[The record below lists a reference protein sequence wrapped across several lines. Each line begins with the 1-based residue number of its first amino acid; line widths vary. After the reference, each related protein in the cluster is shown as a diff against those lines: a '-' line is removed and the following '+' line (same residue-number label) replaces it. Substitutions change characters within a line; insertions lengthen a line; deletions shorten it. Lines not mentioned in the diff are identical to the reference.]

1 MDREGGNGDGPVYTG
16 RVRVIGPDDYR
27 LDRSA
32 DIDAFWAAQP
42 QTLIHGAPHLGN
54 LFFESSGPGFLDWQ
68 IATAGA
74 GIRDIAYFA
83 NASVEPDLLRTIERG
98 LVDRYTAG
106 LSAAG
111 VHADADRMWT
121 LYRASITELYLAAVC
136 TAEAGARMQPLEV
149 SRGGVERAVA
159 GAEAHDSFGVLA
171 ALIDDKRVRRV
182 GRERPAVDH
191 RRTRS
196 RSARRAAYAPE
207 HRPMRDRVRAH
218 RRDRSMTHSSALDT
232 TRLRRVFSSARA
244 VLRQYVPMLARH
256 GFAHGNRGVTRH
268 GVTSHPRRPAQRSV
282 LLIGPRN

>member
-54 LFFESSGPGFLDWQ
+54 LFFESSGPGFLDWK

-171 ALIDDKRVRRV
+171 ALIDDKRV
-182 GRERPAVDH
+182 
-191 RRTRS
+191 
-196 RSARRAAYAPE
+196 
-207 HRPMRDRVRAH
+207 
-218 RRDRSMTHSSALDT
+218 
-232 TRLRRVFSSARA
+232 
-244 VLRQYVPMLARH
+244 
-256 GFAHGNRGVTRH
+256 
-268 GVTSHPRRPAQRSV
+268 
-282 LLIGPRN
+282 